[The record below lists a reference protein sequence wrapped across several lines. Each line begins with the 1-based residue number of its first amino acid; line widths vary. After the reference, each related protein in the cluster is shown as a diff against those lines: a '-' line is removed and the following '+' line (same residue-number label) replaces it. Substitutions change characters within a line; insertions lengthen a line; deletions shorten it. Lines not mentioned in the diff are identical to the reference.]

1 MSILEHVIDLCN
13 SGQPLEEV
21 KRMLQALSAQN
32 INRCIN
38 ALQAHE
44 STERTKVAFPVLL
57 EVLGNKTQESG
68 GTAAINGVDT
78 IVPSNNS
85 NKDKNKNANT
95 YIIRRVQVESGS
107 LLVGRHRK
115 S

>member
-1 MSILEHVIDLCN
+1 
-13 SGQPLEEV
+13 
-21 KRMLQALSAQN
+21 MLHALSVQN

-68 GTAAINGVDT
+68 GTAAIQRVDT
-78 IVPSNNS
+78 ILPSNTS
-85 NKDKNKNANT
+85 NKDKNKNSNT
-95 YIIRRVQVESGS
+95 YIIRRVQVESGFCS
-107 LLVGRHRK
+107 LVSNASLTLLHK
-115 S
+115 SLN